1 MKSKSALRSHFKNL
15 REKFLQDLKEKE
27 RQDLDHQIQI
37 NVFQCLEALSYE
49 TLSAYCAKRDEIN
62 LTPLLERLSM
72 AGKTLALPLFEK
84 NDEVLA
90 FKRWHPTDPLVFGTF
105 DTYQPSKIAP
115 DIIPHVMILPM
126 LAFDD
131 AGHRLGY
138 GKGHFDRTLHVLRK
152 ESSIITVG
160 VALSI
165 QHVKHL
171 PSEPHDVS
179 LDFIVTEKGIYRF

>member
-1 MKSKSALRSHFKNL
+1 MNNKADLRSHFKNL
-15 REKFLQDLKEKE
+15 REKFLQDLKANE
-27 RQDLDHQIQI
+27 RQDLDHQIQS
-37 NVFQCLEALSYE
+37 NAFQCLEALSYE
-49 TLSAYCAKRDEIN
+49 TLSAYCAKKDEIP
-62 LTPLLERLSM
+62 LTSLLEKLSA
-72 AGKTLALPLFEK
+72 AGKTLALPLFDK
-84 NDEVLA
+84 NDEVLS
-90 FKRWHPTDPLVFGTF
+90 FKYWHPTDTLILSTF
-105 DTYQPSKIAP
+105 DTYQPSKEAR
-115 DIIPHVMILPM
+115 DIIPDVMILPM

-138 GKGHFDRTLHVLRK
+138 GKGHFDRTLHALRK
-152 ESSIITVG
+152 KHSVITVG